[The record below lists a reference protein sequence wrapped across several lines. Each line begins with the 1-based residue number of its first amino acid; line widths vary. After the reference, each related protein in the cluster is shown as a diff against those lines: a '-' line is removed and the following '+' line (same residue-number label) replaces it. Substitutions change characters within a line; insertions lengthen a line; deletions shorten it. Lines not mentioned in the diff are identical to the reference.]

1 MVPRIVSQVDF
12 QTAGSARLFQFIG
25 LRRLSAFEKPFLAT
39 VQQSKLLH
47 PLVDEVYAFGIG
59 RGSNVNELKEIASDS
74 DNWAVMDD
82 FIDYENFIRI
92 FMLAMGGCQTRQIQ
106 PYRIIDLATP
116 DYALSYGASSLTTD
130 QYPELECSGYCPEY
144 PEYGRE
150 FECAQCS
157 AQIAALD
164 LEAMEVFRHNITEA
178 AKVGFRPHTL

>member
-1 MVPRIVSQVDF
+1 MKK
-12 QTAGSARLFQFIG
+12 
-25 LRRLSAFEKPFLAT
+25 AFENLFLET

-59 RGSNVNELKEIASDS
+59 KGSNVNELKEIASDS
-74 DNWAVMDD
+74 DNWAVMED
-82 FIDYENFIRI
+82 FIEYEEFIRK
-92 FMLAMGGCQTRQIQ
+92 FMLEKDGCVTQRTQ
-106 PYRIIDLATP
+106 PYRVIDLTTP
-116 DYALSYGASSLTTD
+116 DYALSYGVSSLTTN

-157 AQIAALD
+157 AQIGALD

-178 AKVGFRPHTL
+178 AKVGFQPTDILSFC